1 MSDVHVIFVLG
12 MAAIHLVGVA
22 SGLRALFTARS
33 PQGSIAWIMAMIT
46 FPYLTVPLYWVL
58 GRNRFHGYLKAKQV
72 WGSEFQELS
81 RKLVDYRALTE
92 GAKAGA
98 SGLRSLEKL
107 ARTPFTTHNDS
118 GLLVNGQE
126 TFDAIF
132 AAMDK
137 AEKYLLVQFFIIHD
151 DELGRELKKRLV
163 AKASQGVNVYL
174 LYDEIGSHKLPK
186 PYLEELS
193 LAGVVVRPFDTTKGL
208 VNRLQINF
216 RNHRKIV
223 VVDGKTAFVGG
234 HNVGDEYMGRE
245 KRFGPWRDTHA
256 WYQGPVVAM
265 IQLSFLEDWYWSTR
279 ETLPL
284 DWEMR
289 PADNGNM
296 TFLTL
301 PSGPADKLQTCS
313 LFFTQAINMA
323 KERLWIVSPYFV
335 PAEDVTS
342 ALQLAVMRGVDVR
355 IMLPL
360 KPDHLLVYLASF
372 AYIGELE
379 KLGVKF
385 FRYKPGFL
393 HQKVMLVDDSMAC
406 VGTAN
411 FDNRSFHLNFEI
423 TMVGLD
429 DRFIGDVEKMLLND
443 FRSCVPATAKDYER
457 RWIGFKVGVKIA
469 RLFSPI
475 L

>member
-1 MSDVHVIFVLG
+1 M
-12 MAAIHLVGVA
+12 
-22 SGLRALFTARS
+22 
-33 PQGSIAWIMAMIT
+33 
-46 FPYLTVPLYWVL
+46 
-58 GRNRFHGYLKAKQV
+58 
-72 WGSEFQELS
+72 
-81 RKLVDYRALTE
+81 
-92 GAKAGA
+92 
-98 SGLRSLEKL
+98 
-107 ARTPFTTHNDS
+107 
-118 GLLVNGQE
+118 
-126 TFDAIF
+126 
-132 AAMDK
+132 
-137 AEKYLLVQFFIIHD
+137 
-151 DELGRELKKRLV
+151 
-163 AKASQGVNVYL
+163 
-174 LYDEIGSHKLPK
+174 
-186 PYLEELS
+186 
-193 LAGVVVRPFDTTKGL
+193 VRPFDTTKGL

-279 ETLPL
+279 EALPL

-342 ALQLAVMRGVDVR
+342 ALQLAVLRGVDVR